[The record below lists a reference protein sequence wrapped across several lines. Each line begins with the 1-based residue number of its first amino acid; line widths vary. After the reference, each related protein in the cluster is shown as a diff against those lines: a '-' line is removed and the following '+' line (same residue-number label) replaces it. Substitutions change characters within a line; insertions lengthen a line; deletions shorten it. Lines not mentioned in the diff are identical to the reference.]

1 MSNQACKM
9 VAFFQLW
16 SWWTVY
22 MFLTAIIIYLFVKVY
37 IQTRNTVVATNL
49 QIFKSGVRN
58 WNHFSIAYFARDSLM
73 DTLPCK
79 SVGTYWYCLPPE
91 FLK

>member
-37 IQTRNTVVATNL
+37 IQTSRCNKTKKL
-49 QIFKSGVRN
+49 QIFKSGARN
-58 WNHFSIAYFARDSLM
+58 FSIAYFARDSLM